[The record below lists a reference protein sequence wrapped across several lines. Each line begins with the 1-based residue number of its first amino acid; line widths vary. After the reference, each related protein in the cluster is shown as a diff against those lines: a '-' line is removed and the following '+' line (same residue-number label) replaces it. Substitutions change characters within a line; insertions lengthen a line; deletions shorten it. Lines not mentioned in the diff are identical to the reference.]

1 MTEELYNKC
10 YALFADK
17 FLCIIGIL
25 RASLDNDIIR
35 MTDDC
40 NCLIIDK
47 KTMQVIK

>member
-10 YALFADK
+10 YALFADR

-35 MTDDC
+35 MADDSHYM
-40 NCLIIDK
+40 IIDK
-47 KTMQVIK
+47 NSL